1 MWQSMEILKV
11 FNQYFKT
18 NFLKKTQTYEKLE
31 YRFQLKALRLKA
43 QDFYKKLLCQ
53 KPMLR

>member
-18 NFLKKTQTYEKLE
+18 NFLKKTQTFYEKLE
-31 YRFQLKALRLKA
+31 HRFLVESTKIESPRFL
-43 QDFYKKLLCQ
+43 
-53 KPMLR
+53 